1 MNSKNQQRNSVLLIH
16 GIEDT
21 GAVFN
26 TMASYLTQLGW
37 PVYTLDLVPNNA
49 TVGLDILAQQV
60 SDYVL
65 NNFAPQ
71 QPIDLVGFSMGGIV
85 SRYYVQRLGG
95 FKRVQRLISISSPH
109 HGTLMAYAS
118 QRQGCLQMR
127 PNSQFLQELNTDAHI
142 LEQLNFTSIW
152 TPYDLMIVPAK
163 SSQMPVGKE
172 IIVRVLLHPAMLTD
186 PRSLAAVA
194 SALTETI
201 KPSHQF
207 RYTENC

>member
-26 TMASYLTQLGW
+26 TMASYLRQMGW

-49 TVGLDILAQQV
+49 TLGLDILAQQI

-85 SRYYVQRLGG
+85 SRYYVQKLGG
-95 FKRVQRLISISSPH
+95 FKRVQRLITISSPH

-127 PNSQFLQELNTDAHI
+127 SNSQFLQDLNTDAQI
-142 LEQLNFTSIW
+142 LDRLNFTSIW

-186 PRSLAAVA
+186 PKSLAAVV
-194 SALTETI
+194 SALREPI
-201 KPSHQF
+201 KLCPQF
-207 RYTENC
+207 QYTENC

>member
-26 TMASYLTQLGW
+26 TMASYLRQLGW

-49 TVGLDILAQQV
+49 TLGLDILAQQV

-95 FKRVQRLISISSPH
+95 FKRVQRLITISSPH

-127 PNSQFLQELNTDAHI
+127 SNSQFLQELNTDAHI

-186 PRSLAAVA
+186 PRSLGAVA
-194 SALTETI
+194 SALTEPI

>member
-95 FKRVQRLISISSPH
+95 FKRVQRLITISSPH

-127 PNSQFLQELNTDAHI
+127 SNSQFLQDLNTDAHI

-186 PRSLAAVA
+186 PKSLAAVA